1 MKTSRRAAE
10 FPIES
15 FLLQSLPFAAVFLLI
30 SLSDGVLGQEVRPE
44 QKSVLVLYSDRSDM
58 EANIVVDQIIRSA
71 LDEALPQGVDF
82 YSEYIDTSRFPED
95 FQLALHD
102 FLGRKYARQQ
112 FDVIIAVA
120 GTALRFVRAYGSE
133 LFPGS
138 PIVSWGGREVVE
150 DWGAGPPLTGVVA
163 RADPKGTLEFIL
175 RLQPDIHQLVVLSGA
190 SPVDRYFEALA
201 RHELRGETR
210 VALRFLSGLSLG
222 DVQEQVSSLPGR
234 KRYPVPEH
242 GRGC

>member
-1 MKTSRRAAE
+1 
-10 FPIES
+10 
-15 FLLQSLPFAAVFLLI
+15 
-30 SLSDGVLGQEVRPE
+30 
-44 QKSVLVLYSDRSDM
+44 M
-58 EANIVVDQIIRSA
+58 EANIVVDRIIRSA

-222 DVQEQVSSLPGR
+222 DVQEQVSSLPAGNAILFLNMAEDAEG
-234 KRYPVPEH
+234 KKLLTHQILPAISAAAAVPVY
-242 GRGC
+242 GIAASQLQGIVGGNSSVRRG